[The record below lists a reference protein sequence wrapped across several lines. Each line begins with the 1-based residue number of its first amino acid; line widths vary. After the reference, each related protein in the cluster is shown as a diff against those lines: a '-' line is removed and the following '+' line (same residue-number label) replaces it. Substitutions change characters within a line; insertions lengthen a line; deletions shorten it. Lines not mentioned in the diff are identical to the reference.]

1 MRAVAVIPAAGLLA
15 GSAAG
20 LLVPEFPPILGCV
33 AVAAALAWTVWS
45 WKASRQWSI
54 AAAVALTFFF
64 GGALLAADA
73 WHKAWRPPLRLL
85 FEELAGEKR
94 RQADALGQ
102 VLPED
107 DSVFAVLTGALRAD
121 ASARP
126 NGVSLSLDVQSVSVR
141 GAGRAETLGGAAVVG
156 PEMSASPEARADIP
170 ARGGVLLTVAGT
182 LAAGR
187 VAEWRAGR
195 SIRVPAE
202 LRRPSRYLNPGVADE
217 ERALARRGTTLVG
230 SVKSGV
236 LVDVVANGG
245 RLSEAAGDIRGFV
258 RRAIASAVGRWSA
271 RSAAI
276 VTAIVIGD
284 RAGIDDGLERRLQE
298 AGTYHVIAIS
308 GGNIAI
314 LAGLTL
320 VGFRIA
326 GLLGRAAMLTAIAGL
341 MAYCCIIGGSA
352 SVNRATL
359 MAIVYFAAR
368 AMDLRG
374 PPVNALALVAG
385 LLVAIQPL
393 AVADPG
399 FLLTFGA
406 TAAIIL
412 VAPLAPLRALP
423 RLVAPF
429 VAMLAA
435 SVAAEA
441 ALLPIAA
448 FVFSRITVAGLV
460 LNFAAIPLMA
470 VAQIAGMAVVPAAA
484 VSPLCAS
491 ALGWIAHAGAE
502 GLVRSADL
510 VDVAPMLTWRVAPP
524 SWVAMITY
532 YGGLI
537 TAWTLW
543 RLAVQVFG
551 SRESR
556 LLRSVRTGAACAAVL
571 SLLWIV
577 AEPWIALS
585 SGGDGRLH
593 VTFIDVGQGDAALV
607 RFPHHSTLLVDAG
620 GLPGASSFDIGDR
633 VVAPVLRHAGIRRL
647 DLVALTHGDVDHIRG
662 ADAML
667 TEFRPDEVWEGI
679 PVPPHEPLRALQRT
693 AARVGAVWTNVQTND
708 LVTIDGVQVLTRHP
722 TIADWQRQGVR
733 NDDSIVLEIIWRD
746 VSIVLTGDIG
756 GEAERTV
763 TPLFS
768 PSPLR
773 IVKVPHHGSLTS
785 STVDFIRALS
795 PRVAVV
801 SVGRSNP
808 FGHPAPEVIDRYRRV
823 GADVF
828 RTDQDGAVSLETD
841 GHVVDI
847 RTFTGRRTFV
857 RKIPPRRRE
866 GQEEP
871 SATKTDRHTKHTDKP
886 FRPRKEENTKRLKQ
900 A

>member
-20 LLVPEFPPILGCV
+20 LLVPEFPSILGYL
-33 AVAAALAWTVWS
+33 AVAAALAWTVRS
-45 WKASRQWSI
+45 WQASRQWSI
-54 AAAVALTFFF
+54 AAAVAFTFFV

-85 FEELAGEKR
+85 FQEIAAER
-94 RQADALGQ
+94 RREAEAVGQ
-102 VLPED
+102 VVPED
-107 DSVFAVLTGALRAD
+107 NSVFGVLTGTLRTD

-126 NGVSLSLDVQSVSVR
+126 NGAALSLDIQSVSVR
-141 GAGRAETLGGAAVVG
+141 GADSVETLEAAAVGSDVYWSPGTRAE
-156 PEMSASPEARADIP
+156 IP
-170 ARGGVLLTVAGT
+170 ARGGVALIVAGT
-182 LAAGR
+182 LAAER
-187 VAEWRAGR
+187 IDDWRAGR
-195 SIRVPAE
+195 PIRVPAE
-202 LRRPSRYLNPGVADE
+202 LRRPSRYLNSGVADE

-230 SVKSGV
+230 SVKSGA

-245 RLSEAAGDIRGFV
+245 PLSEAAADARAFV
-258 RRAIASAVGRWSA
+258 RQAIASAVGHWSA

-284 RAGIDDGLERRLQE
+284 RAGLDEGLERRLQE
-298 AGTYHVIAIS
+298 AGIYHVIAIS

-314 LAGLTL
+314 LAALTL
-320 VGFRIA
+320 VGFRVA

-341 MAYCCIIGGSA
+341 VAYCYIIGGSA

-385 LLVAIQPL
+385 LLVAMQPL
-393 AVADPG
+393 AVADAG

-406 TAAIIL
+406 TAAIVL
-412 VAPLAPLRALP
+412 VAPLAPLRTLP

-429 VAMLAA
+429 AAMLAA

-448 FVFSRITVAGLV
+448 FLFSRVTVAGLV

-470 VAQIAGMAVVPAAA
+470 VAQIAGMALVPAAA
-484 VSPLCAS
+484 LPPLAL

-510 VDVAPMLTWRVAPP
+510 VEVVPMLTWRVAPP
-524 SWVAMITY
+524 SLIAVIVY
-532 YGGLI
+532 YCGLI
-537 TAWTLW
+537 SAWTLW
-543 RLAVQVFG
+543 RLAIQVLG
-551 SRESR
+551 SRESWT
-556 LLRSVRTGAACAAVL
+556 LRFARRSAGCAAVL

-577 AEPWIALS
+577 AEPWIALTPA
-585 SGGDGRLH
+585 GDGRLH

-607 RFPHHSTLLVDAG
+607 RFPNGSTLLVDAG
-620 GLPGASSFDIGDR
+620 GLPGASSFDVGDR
-633 VVAPVLRHAGIRRL
+633 VVAPVPRHGGIRTL
-647 DLVALTHGDVDHIRG
+647 DVVALTHGDVDHIGG

-667 TEFRPDEVWEGI
+667 TEFRPHDVWEGI
-679 PVPPHEPLRALQRT
+679 PVPPHEPLRALRRT
-693 AARVGAVWTNVQTND
+693 AERVGATWTNVQTND
-708 LVTIDGVQVLTRHP
+708 LATVDGVQILMRHP
-722 TIADWQRQGVR
+722 GIADWQRQDVR
-733 NDDSIVLEIIWRD
+733 NDDSIVLEIMWHD

-756 GEAERTV
+756 KEAERAIA
-763 TPLFS
+763 PLFS

-785 STVDFIRALS
+785 STVEFIRALS

-801 SVGRSNP
+801 SVGRSNT
-808 FGHPAPEVIDRYRRV
+808 FGHPAPEVIDQYRRE
-823 GADVF
+823 GADLF
-828 RTDQDGAVSLETD
+828 RTDQDGAVSLDTD
-841 GHVVDI
+841 GYVVDI
-847 RTFTGRRTFV
+847 HTFTGRRTFL
-857 RKIPPRRRE
+857 RKYISPRRQE
-866 GQEEP
+866 GQERQLNHE
-871 SATKTDRHTKHTDKP
+871 DH
-886 FRPRKEENTKRLKQ
+886 
-900 A
+900 

>member
-15 GSAAG
+15 GAAAG
-20 LLVPEFPPILGCV
+20 LLVPEVSSIVGYAV
-33 AVAAALAWTVWS
+33 VAAALAWTVWG

-54 AAAVALTFFF
+54 AAGVALTFFA

-85 FEELAGEKR
+85 FEELASER
-94 RQADALGQ
+94 RREAESLGQ

-107 DSVFAVLTGALRAD
+107 DRMSAVLAGTLRTD

-126 NGVSLSLDVQSVSVR
+126 HGVSLSLDVHAVSVR
-141 GAGRAETLGGAAVVG
+141 VAGRIETLEAAAAGGADA
-156 PEMSASPEARADIP
+156 SALPGSRAEIP

-187 VAEWRAGR
+187 IDEWRAGR

-236 LVDVVANGG
+236 LVDLVANGG
-245 RLSEAAGDIRGFV
+245 GLSETAGEIRAFV

-284 RAGIDDGLERRLQE
+284 RAGLDDGLERRLQE

-320 VGFRIA
+320 VGFRMA
-326 GLLGRAAMLTAIAGL
+326 GVLGRTAMLTAIAGL
-341 MAYCCIIGGSA
+341 VAYCSIIGGSA

-385 LLVAIQPL
+385 LLVAMQPL

-412 VAPLAPLRALP
+412 VVPLVPVRALP
-423 RLVAPF
+423 RLAAPF
-429 VAMLAA
+429 ATMLAA
-435 SVAAEA
+435 TVAAET

-448 FVFSRITVAGLV
+448 FIFSRITVAGLA

-470 VAQIAGMAVVPAAA
+470 VVQIAGMAVLPVAAI
-484 VSPLCAS
+484 SPQLAA
-491 ALGWIAHAGAE
+491 ALGWIAHLGAE

-510 VDVAPMLTWRVAPP
+510 VEVAPMLTWRVPPP
-524 SWVAMITY
+524 SWIAVVTY

-543 RLAVQVFG
+543 RLAVQVLG
-551 SRESR
+551 SQESP
-556 LLRSVRTGAACAAVL
+556 LLRFVRRGAAAAAVL

-577 AEPWIALS
+577 AEPWAALAPA
-585 SGGDGRLH
+585 GDGRLH

-607 RFPHHSTLLVDAG
+607 RFPAGSTLLVDAG

-633 VVAPVLRHAGIRRL
+633 VVAPVLRHGGIRRL
-647 DLVALTHGDVDHIRG
+647 DSVVLTHGDVDHIGG

-667 TEFRPDEVWEGI
+667 AEFRPEDVWEGI
-679 PVPPHEPLRALQRT
+679 PVPPHEPLRALQR
-693 AARVGAVWTNVQTND
+693 AAGRVGAAWTNVQTND
-708 LVTIDGVQVLTRHP
+708 QVTIDGVPVLMRHP
-722 TIADWQRQGVR
+722 ALADWQRQDVR

-756 GEAERTV
+756 REAERTIA
-763 TPLFS
+763 PLFS
-768 PSPLR
+768 PSALR

-795 PRVAVV
+795 PRAAIV
-801 SVGRSNP
+801 SVGRSNT
-808 FGHPAPEVIDRYRRV
+808 FGHPAPEVIDRYRRI

-828 RTDQDGAVSLETD
+828 RTDQDGAVSLHTD
-841 GHVVDI
+841 GYVVDI
-847 RTFTGRRTFV
+847 HTFTGRRTFL
-857 RKIPPRRRE
+857 RKYMSPRRQE
-866 GQEEP
+866 GQE
-871 SATKTDRHTKHTDKP
+871 R
-886 FRPRKEENTKRLKQ
+886 N
-900 A
+900 